1 MLKKDEISKWS
12 GWIASA
18 IMIVGWSF
26 SFGIFYNRMT
36 SLEEEVRTTNTKI
49 EKVQD
54 AILKQQEINGKILT
68 YIELTNRDK

>member
-1 MLKKDEISKWS
+1 MLKKDDITKWS
-12 GWIASA
+12 GWIATI
-18 IMIVGWSF
+18 IMIIGWSF

-36 SLEEEVRTTNTKI
+36 SLEDEVRNTNTKI